1 MSCLTHACIV
11 KSFTREFHI
20 MEIIQLSIHQHHWN
34 QGHQGQTLAEQRIH
48 DFDSESLRLSPAFLV
63 LRYPRRYQ
71 RMQPGSRKRS
81 LSDDQRLAKLWLP
94 GPEQE
99 HWGSHLNP
107 VAARSLLPVIR
118 PQRLDYRHLRI
129 AIMVLVDASEKRNQ
143 VSSYL
148 EWCLDLVFL
157 SRHCIDTCVYKQ
169 D

>member
-1 MSCLTHACIV
+1 
-11 KSFTREFHI
+11 
-20 MEIIQLSIHQHHWN
+20 MEIIQLSIHQHHWI

-48 DFDSESLRLSPAFLV
+48 DFDSESLRLSPASLV
-63 LRYPRRYQ
+63 LRDPPRYQ

-81 LSDDQRLAKLWLP
+81 LSNDQRLVKSWLP
-94 GPEQE
+94 GPEQG
-99 HWGSHLNP
+99 HWRIHLKQVSVRP
-107 VAARSLLPVIR
+107 LLPAIR

-129 AIMVLVDASEKRNQ
+129 AIMVLVDASEKRHQ